1 MAADSTLES
10 VSFDHFELSGILKV
24 VLKNLAVGVVAC
36 DAQGNFVFFNPEA
49 ERILGVGATSVDP
62 AEWSATYGCYLPD
75 MVTPYPPAQLALTLA
90 MRGSETLHQ
99 LIFVRNH
106 QRPAGLW
113 IDVSASPLRGNAG
126 ELCGAVVLISDVSVP
141 ENLLRSKGAV
151 EAFMKPVPDG
161 REPGDDGQDLLSERF
176 AMFRT
181 MYQQLARAV
190 EQTGDGILI
199 TDKRGI
205 IEYVNPAFEKIT
217 GYSAAEVLGR
227 KPGIMKSGEHDAG
240 FYRDLWARLKSG
252 QTFQGTIINRKKSGD
267 LFWSDQT
274 ISPVKDQAGQTTHFV
289 SVLKDVT
296 ARRKKLEQEYH
307 LAVAREVQQRYY
319 SATAAL
325 PGFDIAAAA
334 YPADQTGG
342 DYFDFL
348 PQPDGSLYIAVA
360 DIAGHGIGSAFVM
373 AEVRASL
380 RAYATVKTDIC
391 SVLNSVNRSL
401 VASLGGNRFVTM
413 FLGRI
418 DPHHRSLEYA
428 SAGHEPGY
436 LLRQSA
442 DAPAVLGST
451 APPLGI
457 LPDQRFSLAPRV
469 ALEQGDTLMLLT
481 DGITE
486 STDVRDLPFGAEGAL
501 SFIECRRQCSAGELV
516 HGLYLAARAFTGDA
530 SQKDDMTA
538 LVCKVV

>member
-1 MAADSTLES
+1 MATDSIQGSVLLEYS
-10 VSFDHFELSGILKV
+10 D
-24 VLKNLAVGVVAC
+24 VLRAVFKNLAVGVIVC
-36 DAQGNFVFFNPEA
+36 DDGGHFVYFSPEA
-49 ERILGVGATSVDP
+49 ERILGIGAMDLDS
-62 AEWSATYGCYLPD
+62 AEWSLTYGCYLPD
-75 MVTPYPPAQLALTLA
+75 MVTPYPPEQLALAQA
-90 MRGSETLHQ
+90 MRGEEALHQ
-99 LIFVRNH
+99 LVFIRNQ
-106 QRPAGLW
+106 QRPAGIW
-113 IDVSASPLRGNAG
+113 IDASATPLCDASGIFR
-126 ELCGAVVLISDVSVP
+126 GAVVLISDVSVP
-141 ENLLRSKGAV
+141 ENMLHNNAAV
-151 EAFMKPVPDG
+151 EAFLKPVRDG
-161 REPGDDGQDLLSERF
+161 HEPGEERQDLVSDRF
-176 AMFRT
+176 ALFRT

-190 EQTGDGILI
+190 EQTGDSIVI

-227 KPGIMKSGEHDAG
+227 KPNILKSGEHDDG
-240 FYRDLWARLKSG
+240 FYSDLWARLNSG
-252 QTFQGTIINRKKSGD
+252 DTFWGTIVNRKKSGD
-267 LFWSDQT
+267 LFWSEQT
-274 ISPVKDQAGQTTHFV
+274 ISPIKDQAGETTHFV
-289 SVLKDVT
+289 SVQKDVT
-296 ARRKKLEQEYH
+296 ARRKQLEQEYH

-319 SATAAL
+319 SATAEL

-334 YPADQTGG
+334 YPADETGG

-348 PQPDGSLYIAVA
+348 PQPDGSLYIVVA
-360 DIAGHGIGSAFVM
+360 DISGHGIGSAFLM

-380 RAYATVKTDIC
+380 RAYATVMQDAC
-391 SVLNSVNRSL
+391 SVLNCVNRSL

-418 DPHHRSLEYA
+418 DPYHRSLEYA

-436 LLRQSA
+436 LLRHSA
-442 DAPAVLGST
+442 DAPAVLEST

-457 LPDQRFSLAPRV
+457 FPDQQFGLAPRV
-469 ALEQGDTLMLLT
+469 SLEQGDTLVLLT

-486 STDVRDLPFGAEGAL
+486 SMDAQDLPFGATGAL
-501 SFIECRRQCSAGELV
+501 DFIGCRQQSSAGELV

>member
-1 MAADSTLES
+1 MAANSTQES
-10 VSFDHFELSGILKV
+10 VHLEFGDHLKV
-24 VLKNLAVGVVAC
+24 VLKNLDVGIVAC

-49 ERILGVGATSVDP
+49 ERILGVGPRNVGP
-62 AEWSATYGCYLPD
+62 AEWPATYGCYLPD
-75 MVTPYPPAQLALTLA
+75 MVTPYPPGQLALTLA
-90 MRGSETLHQ
+90 MHGTEALHQ
-99 LIFVRNH
+99 LIFIRNEL
-106 QRPAGLW
+106 RPAGLW
-113 IDVSASPLRGNAG
+113 IDVSASPLRDNDG
-126 ELCGAVVLISDVSVP
+126 ELCGAVVLISDVTVP
-141 ENLLRSKGAV
+141 ENLLRSSGKD
-151 EAFMKPVPDG
+151 EAFLKPAPNGHESV
-161 REPGDDGQDLLSERF
+161 EDGQDPLSERI
-176 AMFRT
+176 AQFRT

-190 EQTGDGILI
+190 EQVGDSILI

-205 IEYVNPAFEKIT
+205 IEYVNPAFEKVT

-227 KPGIMKSGEHDAG
+227 KPSIMKSGEHDPT

-274 ISPVKDQAGQTTHFV
+274 ISPIKDQAGQTTHFV
-289 SVLKDVT
+289 SVLKDMT

-319 SATAAL
+319 NSTAAL

-348 PQPDGSLYIAVA
+348 PQPDGSLYIVVA
-360 DIAGHGIGSAFVM
+360 DISGHGIGSAFVM

-380 RAYATVKTDIC
+380 RAYASVMPDTC
-391 SVLNSVNRSL
+391 SVLNCVNRSL

-418 DPHHRSLEYA
+418 DPCHRSLEYA

-436 LLRQSA
+436 LLRHSG
-442 DAPAVLGST
+442 DEPAVLAST

-457 LPDQRFSLAPRV
+457 FPDQEFSLAPPV
-469 ALEQGDTLMLLT
+469 SLVQGDTLVLLT

-486 STDVRDLPFGAEGAL
+486 SMDAQECPFGAEGAL
-501 SFIECRRQCSAGELV
+501 SFIGCRQQCSAGELV

-530 SQKDDMTA
+530 AQKDDMTA